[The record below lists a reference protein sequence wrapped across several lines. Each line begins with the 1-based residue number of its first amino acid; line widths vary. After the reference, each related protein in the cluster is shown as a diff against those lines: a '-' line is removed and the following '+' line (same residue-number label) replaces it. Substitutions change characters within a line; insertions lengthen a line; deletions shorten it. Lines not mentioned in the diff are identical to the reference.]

1 MFSLS
6 KEFENMF
13 ESIASLSTK
22 NIKSTP
28 LQLSTM
34 TFSGKFNRGNIPIHS
49 IREAMKDS
57 KTDYGEVS
65 IAVPKVVKHRKTT
78 VIRETNM
85 KKFDHQ
91 VSFNVGTS
99 SLKVFLNGSVH
110 GTGFSSVADFVNA
123 AELVAKA
130 IQSITNIELELDLV
144 DISTNLINIST
155 SVINNRYFPVN
166 FNMKKLADA
175 FLEQNIHADFNPEQ
189 HPAVKIIIFSEDK
202 KKACTAFVFPT
213 GSVSIFGSKEPKYI
227 SQMYNKLFSTMD
239 KYSHLAKKCDFRKT
253 TLKTRLS
260 ISHGYPSSSI
270 NLIKQ

>member
-22 NIKSTP
+22 NIKATP

-34 TFSGKFNRGNIPIHS
+34 TFSGKFNMGNIPIHS

-57 KTDYGEVS
+57 TSDYGGVT
-65 IAVPKVVKHRKTT
+65 IAVPKVVKHRKNT

-91 VSFNVGTS
+91 VSFNVGTT
-99 SLKVFLNGSVH
+99 SLKVFFNGSVH
-110 GTGFSSVADFVNA
+110 GTGFSSIADFVNA
-123 AELVAKA
+123 AQLVAKA
-130 IQSITNIELELDLV
+130 IQSITELELELDLA

-155 SVINNRYFPVN
+155 SVVDNRYLPVN

-189 HPAVKIIIFSEDK
+189 HPAVKIIFSEDK
-202 KKACTAFVFPT
+202 KKVCTAFVFPT

-239 KYSHLAKKCDFRKT
+239 KYSHLAKNCDFRKT
-253 TLKTRLS
+253 TLKTHVS